1 MGWLA
6 VPNGLYAV
14 ATQARGKATFNS
26 WNEPVPENRSAS
38 RPARAMNADLMITI
52 AFCLIVLF
60 GSLAEGVLF
69 ALSARNDKAKEAEA
83 RRRQELIACK
93 ERSSA
98 A

>member
-1 MGWLA
+1 
-6 VPNGLYAV
+6 
-14 ATQARGKATFNS
+14 
-26 WNEPVPENRSAS
+26 
-38 RPARAMNADLMITI
+38 MNADLMITI

>member
-1 MGWLA
+1 MGPVA
-6 VPNGLYAV
+6 VPNGLFAG
-14 ATQARGKATFNS
+14 ATQARGRGTFS
-26 WNEPVPENRSAS
+26 
-38 RPARAMNADLMITI
+38 AMNADLMITI

-69 ALSARNDKAKEAEA
+69 ALSARNDRAKEEAE
-83 RRRQELIACK
+83 RRAVEGPTKKELIAFK